1 MPTKPASIMRLIPLA
16 VQQTARGFAQAIG
29 IPRFTLL
36 SFQTG
41 HRQPPD
47 WLWER
52 IALAFGVGK
61 SSSEVRDIHG
71 RRFQAGLG
79 EWWQEKALPYL
90 SGVMSRP
97 HPGPRSDGYNQGKD
111 IPSWPNNE
119 AELLRALLRAAERGN
134 RLPVAANVIRRALM
148 EAARTLHLEQEW
160 EQEAQASG
168 VKDIRYC
175 LSPVDLD
182 KAALPGVSVS
192 ARQWSL
198 SASLVPVTA
207 TADNGED
214 DAPTPSPRNQIP
226 YQEKE
231 NQAMNTPAECPPVNL
246 P

>member
-1 MPTKPASIMRLIPLA
+1 MRLIPPA
-16 VQQTARGFAQAIG
+16 VRQTAQGFAESIG

-41 HRQPPD
+41 HRHPPD

-90 SGVMSRP
+90 SAMMAKKHS
-97 HPGPRSDGYNQGKD
+97 GPSGQD
-111 IPSWPNNE
+111 IPPWPDNE
-119 AELLRALLRAAERGN
+119 AKLLLALLRAAEKKN

-148 EAARTLHLEQEW
+148 EAASTLRLEKEW
-160 EQEAQASG
+160 EQEAQAAG

-175 LSPVDLD
+175 ISPVDLD
-182 KAALPGVSVS
+182 KAPLPSVSVS
-192 ARQWSL
+192 ARLWTL
-198 SASLVPVTA
+198 SASPVPVTA
-207 TADNGED
+207 SADN
-214 DAPTPSPRNQIP
+214 
-226 YQEKE
+226 EKE
-231 NQAMNTPAECPPVNL
+231 NAPSPSPSVKSPIKKGKTKP
-246 P
+246 